1 MGFKGG
7 IVASLHVK
15 NLGLTQ
21 GDFKLQISEFS
32 IECGKFLGVL
42 GSSGA
47 GKSTLLH
54 AIAGLNKSGGQ
65 IWLDDKPLHKIEP
78 HLRQIGMV
86 FQSPVLME
94 DWSVDEN
101 LRLLLRAKKAP
112 KSSWDERIQ
121 KALQSTQ
128 IFHLLN
134 AKTSRLSG
142 GERQRVGIAQALLFE
157 PKVLLMDEPFSALDP
172 TLRRGLGEMIRSLAR
187 EKNIAVVFVTHDRDE
202 AFGLCDTLIV
212 LERGKILQIGSP
224 KELYESPK
232 SVLVAKYMEPDG
244 IVKLE
249 IGAND
254 IFGVKI
260 DDLKTPCHVYVPP
273 RAIIPSDLGI
283 LWSVEEVH
291 YVDGR
296 FLVRFTNGLRTFW
309 PKEPES
315 KARVGLDFCALR
327 FLGEE
332 DE

>member
-1 MGFKGG
+1 M
-7 IVASLHVK
+7 ASLHVK
-15 NLGLTQ
+15 NLELIQ
-21 GDFKLQISEFS
+21 GDFKLKIPEFYA
-32 IECGKFLGVL
+32 EGGRFLGVL

-54 AIAGLNKSGGQ
+54 AIAGLNKNSGE
-65 IWLDDKPLHKIEP
+65 IWLDDKPLHEIEP

-86 FQSPVLME
+86 FQSPVLMDE
-94 DWSVDEN
+94 WSVGEN

-121 KALQSTQ
+121 KALQSAQ
-128 IFHLLN
+128 ASHLLD
-134 AKTSRLSG
+134 AKASKLSG

-202 AFGLCDTLIV
+202 AFGLCDTLMV
-212 LERGKILQIGSP
+212 LEQGKMLQMGTP

-232 SVLVAKYMEPDG
+232 SVLVAKYMEPHG

-249 IGAND
+249 YGVND
-254 IFGVKI
+254 IFGFELEGV
-260 DDLKTPCHVYVPP
+260 KTPCYVYVPP
-273 RAIIPSDLGI
+273 RAIMPSALGV
-283 LWSVEEVH
+283 LWDVEETH

-296 FLVRFTNGLRTFW
+296 FLVRFSNGLRAFW
-309 PKEPES
+309 PREPEE
-315 KARVGLDFCALR
+315 KVHVGLDWSRLR

-332 DE
+332 NE